1 MQAPAPG
8 NEFAREVHAGLSG
21 FGQKTLPCRYLYD
34 SVGSALFEAIT
45 YLSEYGLTRADAR
58 ILEAHAAEI
67 TGCLAG
73 PLAVA
78 ELGSGSGIKTRSL
91 LESLRERRPVTY
103 YPIDLSATAL
113 EHCARELEPFATVV
127 PIEKGYLEGMCEVAS
142 HRRGEAASQHGGEEA
157 SHHGA
162 GEVASHRRGE
172 AASQHGGEEASH
184 HGAGEAASHRG
195 AGEKLLLLF
204 LGSTIGN
211 FEAGAASEF
220 LTALRAAM
228 CPGDGLLLGTDLV
241 KPVDRLLAAY
251 DDAAGVTAAFNLNLL
266 ARINRELDGDFN
278 LRQFH
283 HEARYHAEAQRIEMH
298 LRSRAQQTV
307 RIGKAGLSVQFAVG
321 ETILT
326 EVCHKFRADQ
336 IAGLARSAGFRLE
349 RQWVD
354 EEWGFAESL
363 LRV

>member
-1 MQAPAPG
+1 MMLAPAPE

-58 ILEAHAAEI
+58 VLEAHAAEI
-67 TGCLAG
+67 VACMSG
-73 PLAVA
+73 PLVVA
-78 ELGSGSGIKTRSL
+78 ELGSGSGIKTRPVL
-91 LESLRERRPVTY
+91 KSLRERQPVTY

-113 EHCARELEPFATVV
+113 EYCVRELDPLATVV
-127 PIEKGYLEGMCEVAS
+127 PIENGYLEGMCEVAS
-142 HRRGEAASQHGGEEA
+142 HRR
-157 SHHGA
+157 
-162 GEVASHRRGE
+162 
-172 AASQHGGEEASH
+172 
-184 HGAGEAASHRG
+184 

-211 FEAGAASEF
+211 FEPGAALEF
-220 LTALRAAM
+220 LSELRAAM
-228 CPGDGLLLGTDLV
+228 CPGDTLLLGTDLV
-241 KPVDRLLAAY
+241 KPTDRLLSAY

-283 HEARYHAEAQRIEMH
+283 HEARYQAAEQRIEMH

-307 RIGKAGLSVQFAVG
+307 RIGKAGFSAQFAVG

-336 IAGLARSAGFRLE
+336 IAGMARTAGFHLE
-349 RQWVD
+349 HQWVD
-354 EEWGFAESL
+354 GEWGFAESL
-363 LRV
+363 LVA

>member
-1 MQAPAPG
+1 MMLAPAPG

-34 SVGSALFEAIT
+34 AVGSALFEAIT
-45 YLSEYGLTRADAR
+45 NLSEYGLTRADAR
-58 ILEAHAAEI
+58 ILQAHAAEI
-67 TGCLAG
+67 TGSLAG
-73 PLAVA
+73 PLLVA
-78 ELGSGSGIKTRSL
+78 ELGSGSGIKTRPV
-91 LESLRERRPVTY
+91 LESLRERQSVTY
-103 YPIDLSATAL
+103 FPIDLSATAL
-113 EHCARELEPFATVV
+113 ANCERELEPLATVV
-127 PIEKGYLEGMCEVAS
+127 PVERSYLEGMCEVAS
-142 HRRGEAASQHGGEEA
+142 RR
-157 SHHGA
+157 
-162 GEVASHRRGE
+162 R
-172 AASQHGGEEASH
+172 
-184 HGAGEAASHRG
+184 
-195 AGEKLLLLF
+195 AGEKLLVLF

-211 FEAGAASEF
+211 FEPGEAAEF
-220 LTALRAAM
+220 LTALRSTM

-278 LRQFH
+278 LRHFH
-283 HEARYHAEAQRIEMH
+283 HEARYHSEAQRIEMH

-307 RIGKAGLSVQFAVG
+307 RVKKAGMSAEFAMG

-336 IAGLARSAGFRLE
+336 IAGLARAAGFSLE